1 MQSANRPTDLC
12 RLPLAQTIS
21 KLCIE
26 LANQEVSASKKT
38 ASTAIPKAAAS
49 PEVQYEDR

>member
-12 RLPLAQTIS
+12 RLPLAQTFS

-26 LANQEVSASKKT
+26 LSNQEVSAPKKT
-38 ASTAIPKAAAS
+38 ASTAIPKAAAL